1 MSLRPA
7 ALLVALSLVGRVAH
21 AQPIDRRYA
30 AAPTDGIELPV
41 TPRAGEAD
49 ARAVTVNPASLW
61 FLHGTHAALALGVA
75 DPDRADRGGAG
86 AGFFLGGSVGGGFLP
101 RLAWGAALELV
112 RSPRAAVLPDPGSPV
127 RLSAAA
133 ALPLPIAPLGAK
145 VALGAV
151 WHHAWDDGALGGL
164 DTWDLGASARFGAH
178 VAAAAVVRDLNRPT
192 VAGAPVE
199 RRYELELG
207 VRPTGTERLDLGL
220 GGRVDEHT
228 GDLDGWLRAS
238 VKVTRGVFVHAAVET
253 RALNVTE
260 ITPTGTIASNDRD
273 VRGTLGLELSFGN
286 TGLTA
291 YGSAGR
297 DGGGGLRDL
306 GCVAIARWSS
316 DEVPGVQGRETR
328 IERIEL
334 TGGIGSRELVSLV
347 LRMRAI
353 ARDPD
358 VVGVVVA
365 LDGVAAGW
373 ATLQDLRGELLRLHA
388 AGKKTFAYLV
398 AGSSRDYWI
407 ATACDKIYVD
417 PAGGL
422 RLVGLAGTTLYFKG
436 AFDQLGVQ
444 AQFEK
449 IAEYKSAPESYT
461 DVGPS
466 EPALRMRN
474 ELYDSIWGQVVSSI
488 AQARHLDGATVQQLV
503 DNGPYTAG
511 DLMKEPRLVDGVGM
525 PDKISELVVKELGG
539 AYTVGSA
546 PATRAESWQLPALA
560 IIYVDGDIIDGPSRS
575 LPIAIPLPF
584 VSQEMA
590 GSETVSAAIAAA
602 RANPRV
608 KAIVLRVDSPGGSA
622 VASDL
627 IAREIKATRGV
638 KPIICSMGDLAASG
652 GYFVSAYCDW
662 IVAEPTTITG
672 SIGIFTGKFDLSGLF
687 GKLGITFET
696 FKRGAHADMEAY
708 FRPFTDEER
717 ATIHEKLKYLYG
729 RFTGAVAEGRKL
741 TEAKVDEVGRG
752 HVWSG
757 AMAKGVG
764 LVDQLGGIGDAIDL
778 AKQKAGYGPDDHLAL
793 VELPKQSSGLLGQL
807 LGPLGRERAGLPA
820 TLGTVGISPLLDAVL
835 AALPLSV
842 LAEPAVPQARLEWN
856 VRWE

>member
-1 MSLRPA
+1 MSSPTAALA
-7 ALLVALSLVGRVAH
+7 GCGLTVLALLVGREAA
-21 AQPIDRRYA
+21 AQPLDRRYA
-30 AAPTDGIELPV
+30 AAPTDGIELPA

-49 ARAVTVNPASLW
+49 ARAVTVNPAGLW

-75 DPDRADRGGAG
+75 DPDRADSGGGGAG
-86 AGFFLGGSVGGGFLP
+86 LFLGGAVGGGFLP
-101 RLAWGAALELV
+101 RLAWGAALEFV
-112 RSPRAAVLPDPGSPV
+112 RSPRAAVLPDPGTPV
-127 RLSAAA
+127 RFSLAA
-133 ALPLPIAPLGAK
+133 ALPLPIAARVGAK
-145 VALGAV
+145 AALGAV
-151 WHHAWDDGALGGL
+151 WHHAWDDGALAGL
-164 DTWDLGASARFGAH
+164 DSWDVGASARFGAH

-192 VAGAPVE
+192 VAGVPVE
-199 RRYELELG
+199 RRYELELA

-220 GGRVDEHT
+220 GGRVQEDT
-228 GDLDGWLRAS
+228 GDLDGWLRGS
-238 VKVTRGVFVHAAVET
+238 VKVARGVFVHAAVET
-253 RALNVTE
+253 RALRVSE
-260 ITPTGTIASNDRD
+260 ITPTGTIASQDRD
-273 VRGTLGLELSFGN
+273 VRGTLGLELSFGHV
-286 TGLTA
+286 GLTG
-291 YGSAGR
+291 YGLAGMDR
-297 DGGGGLRDL
+297 AGDTRAVSG
-306 GCVAIARWSS
+306 VALARWSS
-316 DEVPGVQGRETR
+316 DEVPAVQGRGAR

-334 TGGIGSRELVSLV
+334 TGGIGSRELVGLV
-347 LRMRAI
+347 LRLRAI

-373 ATLQDLRGELLRLHA
+373 ATLQDLRGELVRLRA

-407 ATACDKIYVD
+407 ASACDKVYVD

-436 AFDQLGVQ
+436 AFDQLGVL

-461 DVGPS
+461 EVGPS
-466 EPALRMRN
+466 EAALRMRN
-474 ELYDSIWGQVVSSI
+474 ELYDSIWTEVVGAI
-488 AQARHLDGATVQQLV
+488 AQSRHLDRATVQQLV

-511 DLMKEPRLVDGVGM
+511 DLMKEPRLVDGVGL
-525 PDKISELVVKELGG
+525 PEAISELVVKELGG
-539 AYTVGSA
+539 AYPVAAA
-546 PATRAESWQLPALA
+546 PRERADRWAQPALA
-560 IIYVDGDIIDGPSRS
+560 IIYVDGDIVDGPSRALPVP
-575 LPIAIPLPF
+575 LPIPL
-584 VSQEMA
+584 VSQQMA
-590 GSETVSAAIAAA
+590 GSETISAAIAAA
-602 RANPRV
+602 RANPSV

-696 FKRGAHADMEAY
+696 FKRGARADMEAY

-717 ATIHEKLKYLYG
+717 AVIHEKLTYLYG
-729 RFTGAVAEGRKL
+729 RFTGAVAEGRGL
-741 TEAKVDEVGRG
+741 TVAKVDEVGRG

-757 AMAKGVG
+757 AMAKQVG

-778 AKQKAGYGPDDHLAL
+778 AKQKAGYGPDDRLAL
-793 VELPKQSSGLLGQL
+793 VELPRQAPGLLGQL
-807 LGPLGRERAGLPA
+807 LGPLGREPARAS
-820 TLGTVGISPLLDAVL
+820 SPLLDAVL

-842 LAEPAVPQARLEWN
+842 LAQPDAPQARLEWN